1 MTIQS
6 AEEIAR
12 ATYEAWRA
20 DDDRADLT
28 VQWEML
34 RPQHRALYVRLVVA
48 GQIRLCDHDRCPAKA
63 ADR

>member
-1 MTIQS
+1 MSRS

-12 ATYEAWRA
+12 ETYEAWRA

-28 VQWEML
+28 IQWEML

-48 GQIRLCDHDRCPAKA
+48 GRTEAEAVMSYRGGAK
-63 ADR
+63 